1 MPQCWASA
9 IGDCHPEQS
18 REHLVSA
25 GLRGDGSIDVVG
37 FPWCRHEPK
46 RVGVA
51 SLTAKILCRKHNS
64 ALSPLDDAAKKAFA
78 ALADATELSNQ
89 RNLQR
94 PRKWK
99 VKRFEILGLPLERW
113 FLKTAINLIVANP
126 NDVIWGLDGG
136 PVGRPP
142 KHLVRIVYGDSA
154 FVEPLGLYAAVD
166 VGETMNL
173 SDYVR
178 FAPLLTDGNRIVAG
192 MFTFRGVRFVLNLY
206 PTILPR
212 DLPLPGAGEVRWRSA
227 SLLYH
232 VKRINVR
239 VAERLSHYVQV
250 LWHVE
255 PGLS

>member
-1 MPQCWASA
+1 
-9 IGDCHPEQS
+9 
-18 REHLVSA
+18 
-25 GLRGDGSIDVVG
+25 
-37 FPWCRHEPK
+37 
-46 RVGVA
+46 
-51 SLTAKILCRKHNS
+51 
-64 ALSPLDDAAKKAFA
+64 
-78 ALADATELSNQ
+78 
-89 RNLQR
+89 
-94 PRKWK
+94 
-99 VKRFEILGLPLERW
+99 
-113 FLKTAINLIVANP
+113 
-126 NDVIWGLDGG
+126 
-136 PVGRPP
+136 
-142 KHLVRIVYGDSA
+142 
-154 FVEPLGLYAAVD
+154 
-166 VGETMNL
+166 MNL